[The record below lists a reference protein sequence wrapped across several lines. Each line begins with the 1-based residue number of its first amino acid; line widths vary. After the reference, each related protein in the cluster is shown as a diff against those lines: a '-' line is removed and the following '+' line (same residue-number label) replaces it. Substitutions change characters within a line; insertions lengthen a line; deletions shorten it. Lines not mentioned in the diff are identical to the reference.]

1 MDRTESG
8 REATLEEPPDAAAP
22 LGEHDRAG
30 AAVADLSVDEQRD
43 GPLLQR
49 PLPAAVVALACAAV
63 AAACYSSLAKSILA
77 AIFAAVLVVLA
88 ATDLERRI
96 IPNRVVLPATVVV
109 LIMHIAI
116 VPGRALELVLAPL
129 AAAAFLFLPNL
140 INSAAMGMGDV
151 KLALL
156 LGAGLGWGV
165 FGALLIGFIATMPFA
180 IAVLVRGGEAAGK
193 KMLPLGPFLVL
204 GGLVILI
211 VPQL

>member
-1 MDRTESG
+1 MDRIESG
-8 REATLEEPPDAAAP
+8 REATLEEPPGLPAS
-22 LGEHDRAG
+22 LGQDDRAEPPG
-30 AAVADLSVDEQRD
+30 DEQSSDEQRD

-49 PLPAAVVALACAAV
+49 PLPAAVVALAFAAI
-63 AAACYSSLAKSILA
+63 AAACYSPLAKSVLA

-140 INSAAMGMGDV
+140 FNSAAMGMGDV

-165 FGALLIGFIATMPFA
+165 FGALLVGFIATMPFA
-180 IAVLVRGGEAAGK
+180 IAVLVRGGEAVGK
-193 KMLPLGPFLVL
+193 KMLPLGPFLVF

-211 VPQL
+211 APRL

>member
-1 MDRTESG
+1 MDRTDSG
-8 REATLEEPPDAAAP
+8 RETALEELPGAAAP
-22 LGEHDRAG
+22 LHADDRARPALG
-30 AAVADLSVDEQRD
+30 EFPAEEHRD
-43 GPLLQR
+43 GPFLQR
-49 PLPAAVVALACAAV
+49 PLPAAAVALACAAI
-63 AAACYSSLAKSILA
+63 AATSYSSLAKSILA

-116 VPGRALELVLAPL
+116 APGRALELVLAPL

-140 INSAAMGMGDV
+140 INSAAMGMGDI

-165 FGALLIGFIATMPFA
+165 FGALLIGFIATTPFA
-180 IAVLVRGGEAAGK
+180 IVALVRGGEAANK
-193 KMLPLGPFLVL
+193 KMLPLGPFLVF
-204 GGLVILI
+204 GGLLILI

>member
-1 MDRTESG
+1 MDRTESV
-8 REATLEEPPDAAAP
+8 REATLEEPPGVPAP
-22 LGEHDRAG
+22 LGEDDRAG
-30 AAVADLSVDEQRD
+30 PAVGDLSVAEQRD
-43 GPLLQR
+43 VPLLRR
-49 PLPAAVVALACAAV
+49 PLPAAVVSLACAAI
-63 AAACYSSLAKSILA
+63 AAACYASLAKSILA

-140 INSAAMGMGDV
+140 FNSAAMGMGDV

-165 FGALLIGFIATMPFA
+165 IGALLIGFIATTPFA
-180 IAVLVRGGEAAGK
+180 IAALVRGGEAAAK
-193 KMLPLGPFLVL
+193 KMLPLGPFLVF